1 MMKQLLIFLLS
12 IFVLPLTGAAN
23 AYTDGS
29 SPSHYEKPLFQLT
42 VKDAEAAIAKA
53 LTEAG
58 AGDNLAATIVSR
70 KSDVL
75 FTHGQP
81 VIAEIRGLQFDKQ
94 ARQWSANIL
103 FIADKDVIS
112 AIPSSGR
119 FEEIMSIPVLKRNV
133 RNGDAISVS
142 DIELVPF
149 SVSRVSSNTVTDMR
163 MLVGKSPV
171 HSISARRPI
180 RANEI
185 ENPTIVKKNS
195 IVQINYSTPGLQIVT
210 AGQAIEDGALG
221 DIISVRNVNSKRI
234 VRAVIEDESNV
245 KIVAITNDATSP
257 SESALNTITL
267 PSAGDEHATN

>member
-1 MMKQLLIFLLS
+1 MMKHLLIFLLS
-12 IFVLPLTGAAN
+12 IFVLPLAGAAN

-149 SVSRVSSNTVTDMR
+149 AVSRVSSNTVTDMR

-245 KIVAITNDATSP
+245 KIVAITSDATSS

>member
-1 MMKQLLIFLLS
+1 MKQLLIFALSLL
-12 IFVLPLTGAAN
+12 VLPLAGTAN

-29 SPSHYEKPLFQLT
+29 SPSHYEKPMFQLS
-42 VKDAEAAIAKA
+42 VKDAETAIAKA

-81 VIAEIRGLQFDKQ
+81 VIAEIRNLQFDK
-94 ARQWSANIL
+94 RDHQWSANIL
-103 FIADKDVIS
+103 FIADKDVVS

-119 FEEIMSIPVLKRNV
+119 FEEIMSIPVLKRNI

-149 SVSRVSSNTVTDMR
+149 AVSRVSSNTITDMR

-171 HSISARRPI
+171 HSISARRPV

-185 ENPTIVKKNS
+185 ESPTLIKKNAV
-195 IVQINYSTPGLQIVT
+195 VQINYSTPGLQIIT

-234 VRAVIEDESNV
+234 VRAIIEDEANV
-245 KIVAITNDATSP
+245 KIVTLNNEVPSP
-257 SESALNTITL
+257 SASALNNALVPPT
-267 PSAGDEHATN
+267 GDEHATN

>member
-1 MMKQLLIFLLS
+1 MMKQLLIILLS
-12 IFVLPLTGAAN
+12 VFMMPLAGAAH
-23 AYTDGS
+23 AYTDGN
-29 SPSHYEKPLFQLT
+29 SPSHYEKPMFQLS
-42 VKDAEAAIAKA
+42 VKDAETAIAKA

-58 AGDNLAATIVSR
+58 AGDNLAASIVNR
-70 KSDVL
+70 KNDVL

-81 VIAEIRGLQFDKQ
+81 VIAEIRSLQFDKQ

-103 FIADKDVIS
+103 FIADKDVVS
-112 AIPSSGR
+112 AIPASGR
-119 FEEIMSIPVLKRNV
+119 FEEIMSIPVLKRNI

-149 SVSRVSSNTVTDMR
+149 AVSRISSNTITDMR

-171 HSISARRPI
+171 HSISARRPV

-185 ENPTIVKKNS
+185 ENPTLIKKNA

-234 VRAVIEDESNV
+234 VRAVIEDEGNV
-245 KIVAITNDATSP
+245 KVVTLNNEAPSP
-257 SESALNTITL
+257 SESALNSIIT
-267 PSAGDEHATN
+267 PAEGESYATN